1 MFLINVLK
9 RSFMTMSAADCKKF
23 KGEIENYL
31 RSDRENF
38 DSEIDDVFSFL
49 RIRTLL
55 NRSNIVK

>member
-1 MFLINVLK
+1 
-9 RSFMTMSAADCKKF
+9 MTMSAADCKKF